1 GGRGRGVGVLWFAR
15 KGMASKTGL
24 GAYELPIDPMAAKLG
39 GKGNFTF
46 LSPFY
51 SPPITSLGRSERAV
65 DYRLVLI
72 ELDDV
77 EAEAA
82 NWRAGFYK
90 IAFSPVEVVGKLG
103 QPNTFPI

>member
-1 GGRGRGVGVLWFAR
+1 MGVLWFAR
-15 KGMASKTGL
+15 QGMDSTTGFA
-24 GAYELPIDPMAAKLG
+24 AYELPIDTMAAKLG
-39 GKGNFTF
+39 GKDNFTF
-46 LSPFY
+46 LSSLY
-51 SPPITSLGRSERAV
+51 SPPITCLGRSERAV